1 MQYFE
6 TWVIRAQEQA
16 FISALQ
22 PSLNTDTK
30 VKIQTNWTPKNLDI
44 NKGIRFQPNII
55 VHKAGTKIEL
65 LKSNIYTSLLAEC
78 GITRY
83 NTLIERLNNSKV
95 TTFSPTF
102 KTQITF
108 LQEGMDYINKPLKG
122 YSVTTT
128 IIKDVNLST
137 LPDGLTA
144 LHPDKKTTFNV
155 YLSANHAAFELDGK
169 SRSEYISR
177 YINVERLVKTSKG
190 LFFFVKRPDFIT
202 PPGAAQ
208 FRVSALKGLKVPVVM
223 HDPRYNVHVLFKT
236 KANLSEYFLGHRKGY
251 NNFRRYTEL
260 NGGAEAQN
268 VLGKYKN
275 LFTFYLLS
283 NLPKNIIPIN
293 ESEYYKLIDTNRF
306 KEEGT
311 ENSF

>member
-1 MQYFE
+1 
-6 TWVIRAQEQA
+6 
-16 FISALQ
+16 
-22 PSLNTDTK
+22 
-30 VKIQTNWTPKNLDI
+30 
-44 NKGIRFQPNII
+44 
-55 VHKAGTKIEL
+55 
-65 LKSNIYTSLLAEC
+65 
-78 GITRY
+78 
-83 NTLIERLNNSKV
+83 
-95 TTFSPTF
+95 
-102 KTQITF
+102 
-108 LQEGMDYINKPLKG
+108 MDYIDKPLKG

-155 YLSANHAAFELDGK
+155 YLSANHAAFELDGR

-177 YINVERLVKTSKG
+177 YINVERMVKTSKG

-202 PPGAAQ
+202 PATQ
-208 FRVSALKGLKVPVVM
+208 FRDSALKGSKVPVVM
-223 HDPRYNVHVLFKT
+223 HDPRYNVYVLFKT

-260 NGGAEAQN
+260 NGEAEAHN

-283 NLPKNIIPIN
+283 NLPKNIIFIN
-293 ESEYYKLIDTNRF
+293 ESEYYELIGTNRF

-311 ENSF
+311 ENSS